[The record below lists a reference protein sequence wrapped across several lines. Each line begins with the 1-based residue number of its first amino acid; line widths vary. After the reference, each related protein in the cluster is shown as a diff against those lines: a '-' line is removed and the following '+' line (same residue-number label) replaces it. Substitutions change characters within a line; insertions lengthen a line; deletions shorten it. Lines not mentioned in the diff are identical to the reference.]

1 MSDLYVWG
9 IKTTSDDPLALESL
23 NAEGAEEIARERGR
37 QFIEHRHSI
46 KDDVLHNPNGELIVA
61 ARALMK
67 ELPTTHDFPDH
78 WGLAYVRKLILKP
91 LTERYIIAAALIA
104 AEVDRRRYIQEVMKN
119 SYPKTPKEAFKK
131 NG

>member
-23 NAEGAEEIARERGR
+23 NAEGAEEIARERAR

-46 KDDVLHNPNGELIVA
+46 KDDVLHNPNGELVIA

-67 ELPTTHDFPDH
+67 ELCNPHDFPEH
-78 WGLAYVRKLILKP
+78 WGIAYVRKLILKP
-91 LTERYIIAAALIA
+91 YTERLIIAGALLA
-104 AEVDRRRYIQEVMKN
+104 AEVDRRKYIQEVIRKAT
-119 SYPKTPKEAFKK
+119 KHE
-131 NG
+131 